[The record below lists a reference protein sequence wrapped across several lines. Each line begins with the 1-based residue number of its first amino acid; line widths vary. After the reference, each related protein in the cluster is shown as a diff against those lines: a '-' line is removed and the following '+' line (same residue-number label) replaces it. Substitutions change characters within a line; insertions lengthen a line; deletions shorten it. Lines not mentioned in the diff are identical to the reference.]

1 MDDFE
6 DPSMTDALNGFYA
19 AYLSGKAAQA
29 FAMLI
34 IRNGKIVGAGAFG
47 EVFDGQYE
55 DAGEGILSVTVLT
68 KSPPNMAAIQG
79 GTTVPDGETDELTF
93 KLPHNFSSQDHLRIE
108 TRRGPINV
116 KLVRLRG
123 LDD

>member
-1 MDDFE
+1 
-6 DPSMTDALNGFYA
+6 MTDALNGFYA
-19 AYLSGKAAQA
+19 AYFSGKAAQA

-55 DAGEGILSVTVLT
+55 DGEGILSVTVLT
-68 KSPPNMAAIQG
+68 KSPPNMEAIQG
-79 GTTVPDGETDELTF
+79 GTTGPDGETDELTF
-93 KLPHNFSSQDHLRIE
+93 KLPRNFSSQDHFRIE

-123 LDD
+123 LD